1 MYLQVGITIQ
11 KIYRKCKLYFYLCG
25 KPRIVRYML
34 LSVGAFLVSVL
45 FLFLFFCY
53 FFMCLIFYPTL
64 TNMEYDLYYP
74 ILTKDPRT
82 EPVRYWHS
90 KKKKKKVLMLN

>member
-64 TNMEYDLYYP
+64 TNMEYDLYLQKTP
-74 ILTKDPRT
+74 EQSQSDIGTQ
-82 EPVRYWHS
+82 
-90 KKKKKKVLMLN
+90 KKKKKVLMLN